1 MAYTRIRKIR
11 MMSTVRISAQ
21 AKSVLKGLQDAW
33 EERSGEAPT
42 QAELLEAALGYLERD
57 AEAFLDAA
65 SWRPWTPSEIHELRS
80 LRGAYGTWSVA
91 DADEILYGDDA

>member
-11 MMSTVRISAQ
+11 MMSTVRITAQ
-21 AKSVLKGLQDAW
+21 AKAVLKDLQDAW
-33 EERSGEAPT
+33 EERTGEPPT
-42 QAELLEAALGYLERD
+42 QAELLEAALGYLEGD

-65 SWRPWTPSEIHELRS
+65 SWRPWTPSEIQELVS
-80 LRGAYGTWSVA
+80 LQGSYGAWSVA